1 MTREYD
7 KKVKRLI
14 RLYDRFYSGQR
25 IYPPDLAEEFGVS
38 LRSLQRDLAEL
49 QELHLPIKTVEIEE
63 RQNYVLMETAR
74 KFPVTFGLPDLIVVI
89 LALRMMEQYEG
100 TGLTGY
106 LSDLATKIG
115 DRLNQVASDRA
126 IDLRRKLFA
135 QQPFP
140 RNYTSKEDAVD
151 DILTA
156 LVYQKKLKLKYQPL
170 SAKAKTHVVCPYCLL
185 SYKSGLYLLARIDPP
200 HQGARPTVFA
210 LERILDCERVDETF
224 DLPDDWDPGAFLPEL
239 GGLLPGSSET
249 VEIEFDP
256 SLRVYLKN
264 LRWPGGCRLAKTETG
279 RLSLKGLVNVN
290 EEFIHWLI
298 GFGASAKV
306 VNPQSLV
313 ERVKQH
319 LSQSLAV
326 YEKS

>member
-49 QELHLPIKTVEIEE
+49 QELHLPIKTVEIAD
-63 RQNYVLMETAR
+63 RQNYVLMESAR
-74 KFPVTFGLPDLIVVI
+74 KFPVTFGLADLIVVI

-106 LSDLATKIG
+106 LSDLAAKIS
-115 DRLNQVASDRA
+115 DRLNQTSSDRS

-140 RNYTSKEDAVD
+140 RNYASKEDAVN

-156 LVYQKKLKLKYQPL
+156 LVHEKKLKIKYQPL
-170 SAKAKTHVVCPYCLL
+170 SAKAKTHTVCPYCLL
-185 SYKSGLYLLARIDPP
+185 SYKSGLYLLAQIDPP
-200 HQGARPTVFA
+200 PAAPRPTVFA
-210 LERILDCERVDETF
+210 LERILDCRRVDEPF
-224 DLPDDWDPGAFLPEL
+224 EFPDDWEPSTFLSEL
-239 GGLLPGSSET
+239 GGLLPGSAET

-256 SLRVYLKN
+256 SLQIYLKN
-264 LRWPGGCRLAKTETG
+264 FRWPGGYSLTKTENG
-279 RLSLKGLVNVN
+279 RLLLKCLVNIN
-290 EEFIHWLI
+290 EEFVHWLL

-306 VNPQSLV
+306 VNPPFLV
-313 ERVKQH
+313 ERIKRH
-319 LSQSLAV
+319 LSDSLAV
-326 YEKS
+326 YT